1 MGFKA
6 VNVKDGFYV
15 GSNVTIDIFHYAVH
29 AGLAFVCGD
38 AQTLGN
44 NGIISISFKTP
55 PASNL
60 HTLFS
65 ARSSKESNLLIYEA
79 PTMNTGVG
87 DAMLSVV
94 NRLRVG
100 TPPATGV
107 LGHETDSWVAGAATK
122 DGTMSDTGTTLH
134 EEHIGSGRNGGSEN
148 ASFEFVLEVDTVY
161 VFAMTSEATSNDCQ
175 LSLSW
180 FEVPV
185 LSS

>member
-6 VNVKDGFYV
+6 SNIKDNFYV
-15 GSNVTIDIFHYAVH
+15 GSQITVDIFHYAVH
-29 AGLAFVCGD
+29 AGLAFVCGE
-38 AQTLGN
+38 AATIGTS
-44 NGIISISFKTP
+44 GTISISFKTP

-65 ARSSKESNLLIYEA
+65 ARSSKESNLIIYEA

-87 DAMLSVV
+87 DAMLSVI

-100 TPPATGV
+100 TPPTTGV

-122 DGTMSDTGTTLH
+122 GGTMSDTGLTLH
-134 EEHIGSGRNGGSEN
+134 EEHIGAGKKGGSEN
-148 ASFEFVLEVDTVY
+148 ASFEFVLEVDTIYCY
-161 VFAMTSEATSNDCQ
+161 VLTSEAASNDCQ